1 MVTNVLLVGLRMNR
15 NKNDYERDMLWF
27 TLILVIAAVVVSIV
41 FFVTLNEN
49 QENEKN
55 PKKPMQKVV
64 STEIETHEIR
74 CVEHTS
80 NFCAKY
86 KVFKIIKE

>member
-1 MVTNVLLVGLRMNR
+1 MSSIEKEMIIV
-15 NKNDYERDMLWF
+15 F
-27 TLILVIAAVVVSIV
+27 VIAVTVVSVI
-41 FFVTLNEN
+41 FVMFTAVNEN
-49 QENEKN
+49 QENEKKL
-55 PKKPMQKVV
+55 KKPVQKVV

>member
-1 MVTNVLLVGLRMNR
+1 MSSLEKEMIIVFIIAVTVVS
-15 NKNDYERDMLWF
+15 
-27 TLILVIAAVVVSIV
+27 VIFLMFAAV
-41 FFVTLNEN
+41 NEN

>member
-1 MVTNVLLVGLRMNR
+1 MSSLEKEMIIVFIIAVT
-15 NKNDYERDMLWF
+15 
-27 TLILVIAAVVVSIV
+27 VVSVI
-41 FFVTLNEN
+41 FVMFTAVNEN

-55 PKKPMQKVV
+55 LKKPMQKVV

-74 CVEHTS
+74 CVEHTN
-80 NFCAKY
+80 NFCARY

>member
-1 MVTNVLLVGLRMNR
+1 MSSLEKEMIIV
-15 NKNDYERDMLWF
+15 F
-27 TLILVIAAVVVSIV
+27 VIAVAVVSVIFLMFTAV
-41 FFVTLNEN
+41 NEN

-55 PKKPMQKVV
+55 IKKPMQKVV

>member
-1 MVTNVLLVGLRMNR
+1 MSSLEKEM
-15 NKNDYERDMLWF
+15 
-27 TLILVIAAVVVSIV
+27 IIV
-41 FFVTLNEN
+41 FIIAVTVISVIFVMFTAVNEN
-49 QENEKN
+49 QENERN
-55 PKKPMQKVV
+55 LTKPMQKVV

>member
-1 MVTNVLLVGLRMNR
+1 MNNEKLRKMIMS
-15 NKNDYERDMLWF
+15 KSFSSMKSDEKA
-27 TLILVIAAVVVSIV
+27 LILDTYVENCVKLSI
-41 FFVTLNEN
+41 NEN

-55 PKKPMQKVV
+55 LKKPMQKVV

-74 CVEHTS
+74 CVEQTS
-80 NFCAKY
+80 NFCVKY

>member
-1 MVTNVLLVGLRMNR
+1 MSSLEKEMIIVFIIAVT
-15 NKNDYERDMLWF
+15 
-27 TLILVIAAVVVSIV
+27 VVSVIFLMFTV
-41 FFVTLNEN
+41 VNEN

-55 PKKPMQKVV
+55 FKKPMQKVV

>member
-1 MVTNVLLVGLRMNR
+1 MSSLKEEMIIV
-15 NKNDYERDMLWF
+15 F
-27 TLILVIAAVVVSIV
+27 IIAVAVVSLI
-41 FFVTLNEN
+41 FVMFTAVNEN

-74 CVEHTS
+74 CVEQTS

>member
-1 MVTNVLLVGLRMNR
+1 MSSLEKEMIIVFIIAVT
-15 NKNDYERDMLWF
+15 
-27 TLILVIAAVVVSIV
+27 VVSVIFLMFTAV
-41 FFVTLNEN
+41 NEN

-55 PKKPMQKVV
+55 LNKPMQKVV
-64 STEIETHEIR
+64 NTEIETHEIR

-80 NFCAKY
+80 NFCVRY

>member
-1 MVTNVLLVGLRMNR
+1 MSSLEKEMIIVFIIAVT
-15 NKNDYERDMLWF
+15 
-27 TLILVIAAVVVSIV
+27 VVSVI
-41 FFVTLNEN
+41 FVMFTAVNEN

-55 PKKPMQKVV
+55 LKPMQKVV

>member
-1 MVTNVLLVGLRMNR
+1 MSSLEKEMIIVFIIAVT
-15 NKNDYERDMLWF
+15 
-27 TLILVIAAVVVSIV
+27 VVSVIFLMFTAV
-41 FFVTLNEN
+41 NEN

-55 PKKPMQKVV
+55 FKKPMQKVV

-74 CVEHTS
+74 CVEQTS

>member
-1 MVTNVLLVGLRMNR
+1 MSNVEKEMIIVFIIAVT
-15 NKNDYERDMLWF
+15 
-27 TLILVIAAVVVSIV
+27 VVSVIFLMFTAV
-41 FFVTLNEN
+41 NEN
-49 QENEKN
+49 QNEKN
-55 PKKPMQKVV
+55 LKKPMQKVV

>member
-1 MVTNVLLVGLRMNR
+1 MSSLEKEMIIV
-15 NKNDYERDMLWF
+15 F
-27 TLILVIAAVVVSIV
+27 VIAVAVVSVI
-41 FFVTLNEN
+41 FVMFTAVNEN

>member
-1 MVTNVLLVGLRMNR
+1 MSSLKEEMIIV
-15 NKNDYERDMLWF
+15 F
-27 TLILVIAAVVVSIV
+27 IIAVAVVSLI
-41 FFVTLNEN
+41 FVMFTAVNEN

>member
-1 MVTNVLLVGLRMNR
+1 MSSLEKEMIIV
-15 NKNDYERDMLWF
+15 F
-27 TLILVIAAVVVSIV
+27 VIAVTVVSVIFLMFTAV
-41 FFVTLNEN
+41 NEN

-55 PKKPMQKVV
+55 LKKPMQKVV

-74 CVEHTS
+74 CVEQTS

>member
-1 MVTNVLLVGLRMNR
+1 MSSLEKEMIIVFIIAVT
-15 NKNDYERDMLWF
+15 
-27 TLILVIAAVVVSIV
+27 VVSVI
-41 FFVTLNEN
+41 FVMFTAVNEN

-55 PKKPMQKVV
+55 LNKPMQKVV

-80 NFCAKY
+80 NFCVRY

>member
-1 MVTNVLLVGLRMNR
+1 MSSIEKEM
-15 NKNDYERDMLWF
+15 
-27 TLILVIAAVVVSIV
+27 IIV
-41 FFVTLNEN
+41 FIIAVMVISVIFLMFTAVNEN
-49 QENEKN
+49 QENERN
-55 PKKPMQKVV
+55 LTKPMQKVV

-80 NFCAKY
+80 NLCAKY

>member
-1 MVTNVLLVGLRMNR
+1 MSSLEKEMIIVFIIAVT
-15 NKNDYERDMLWF
+15 
-27 TLILVIAAVVVSIV
+27 VVSVIFLV
-41 FFVTLNEN
+41 FTAVNEN

-55 PKKPMQKVV
+55 FKKPMQKVV

>member
-1 MVTNVLLVGLRMNR
+1 MSSLEKEMIIVFIIAVT
-15 NKNDYERDMLWF
+15 
-27 TLILVIAAVVVSIV
+27 VVSVI
-41 FFVTLNEN
+41 FVMFTAVNEN
-49 QENEKN
+49 QKNEKN
-55 PKKPMQKVV
+55 LKKPMQKVI

-74 CVEHTS
+74 CVEHTI

>member
-1 MVTNVLLVGLRMNR
+1 MSNVEKEMIIVFIIAVT
-15 NKNDYERDMLWF
+15 
-27 TLILVIAAVVVSIV
+27 VVSVIFLMFTAV
-41 FFVTLNEN
+41 NEN

-55 PKKPMQKVV
+55 LKKPMQKVV

-74 CVEHTS
+74 CVEYTS

-86 KVFKIIKE
+86 SEFVFLAISSNLRM

>member
-1 MVTNVLLVGLRMNR
+1 MSSLEKEMIIVFIIAVT
-15 NKNDYERDMLWF
+15 
-27 TLILVIAAVVVSIV
+27 VVSVIFLMFTAV
-41 FFVTLNEN
+41 NEN

-55 PKKPMQKVV
+55 FKKTMQKVV

>member
-1 MVTNVLLVGLRMNR
+1 MSSLEKEMIIVFIIAVT
-15 NKNDYERDMLWF
+15 
-27 TLILVIAAVVVSIV
+27 VVSVIFLMFTAV
-41 FFVTLNEN
+41 NEN

-74 CVEHTS
+74 CVEQTS

>member
-1 MVTNVLLVGLRMNR
+1 MSSLEKEMIIV
-15 NKNDYERDMLWF
+15 F
-27 TLILVIAAVVVSIV
+27 IIAVAVVSVIFLMFTV
-41 FFVTLNEN
+41 VNEN

-55 PKKPMQKVV
+55 FKKPMQKVV

>member
-1 MVTNVLLVGLRMNR
+1 MSSLEKEMIIVFIIAVT
-15 NKNDYERDMLWF
+15 
-27 TLILVIAAVVVSIV
+27 VVSVI
-41 FFVTLNEN
+41 FVMFTAVNEN

-55 PKKPMQKVV
+55 LKKTMQKVV
-64 STEIETHEIR
+64 NTEIETHEIR
-74 CVEHTS
+74 CVEQTS

>member
-1 MVTNVLLVGLRMNR
+1 VSSLEKEMIIV
-15 NKNDYERDMLWF
+15 F
-27 TLILVIAAVVVSIV
+27 IIAITVVSVI
-41 FFVTLNEN
+41 FVMFTAVNEN

-55 PKKPMQKVV
+55 LKKPMQKVI

-74 CVEHTS
+74 CVEQTS

>member
-1 MVTNVLLVGLRMNR
+1 MRYVLKVSSLEKEMIIVFIIAVT
-15 NKNDYERDMLWF
+15 
-27 TLILVIAAVVVSIV
+27 VVSVIFLMFTAV
-41 FFVTLNEN
+41 NEN

-55 PKKPMQKVV
+55 FKKPMQKVV

>member
-1 MVTNVLLVGLRMNR
+1 MSSLEKEMIIV
-15 NKNDYERDMLWF
+15 F
-27 TLILVIAAVVVSIV
+27 VIAVTVVSVIFLMFTAV
-41 FFVTLNEN
+41 NEN

>member
-1 MVTNVLLVGLRMNR
+1 MSSLEKEMIIVFIIAVT
-15 NKNDYERDMLWF
+15 
-27 TLILVIAAVVVSIV
+27 VVSVI
-41 FFVTLNEN
+41 FVMFTAMNEN

-55 PKKPMQKVV
+55 LKKPMQKVI

-74 CVEHTS
+74 CVEQTS

>member
-1 MVTNVLLVGLRMNR
+1 MSSLEKEMIIVFIIAVT
-15 NKNDYERDMLWF
+15 
-27 TLILVIAAVVVSIV
+27 VVSVI
-41 FFVTLNEN
+41 FVMFTAVNEN
-49 QENEKN
+49 QKNEKN
-55 PKKPMQKVV
+55 LKKPMQKVI

-74 CVEHTS
+74 CVEQTS